1 MADWVIRLIEQTGY
15 VGVALLM
22 FLETVFPP
30 VPSEVIM
37 PIAGVA
43 AASGQMT
50 LAGVIAAGT
59 FGAMTGNFFWYI
71 VARWIGLRRFRPFIE
86 KYGRWLTLD
95 WYEVEKVQR
104 MFGRF
109 GGIIVGMG
117 RMMPTIRS
125 VISIPAG
132 LVHMQLPKFLIWS
145 TAGTAGWSAALAVA
159 GYLLKQQFTE
169 IEKVLGPLSSA
180 IIGLIVIGYIWRQ
193 LTWNKRHKSR

>member
-1 MADWVIRLIEQTGY
+1 MADWVIRLIEQSGY
-15 VGVALLM
+15 AGIAFLM

-43 AASGQMT
+43 AADGPMT

-59 FGAMTGNFFWYI
+59 AGAMAGNFFWYL

-95 WYEVEKVQR
+95 WYDVERVQR
-104 MFGRF
+104 LFGRF
-109 GGIIVGMG
+109 GPVLVGIG

-132 LVHMQLPKFLIWS
+132 LVHMRLRKFLFWS
-145 TAGTAGWSAALAVA
+145 TVGTAGWSAILAVA
-159 GYLLKQQFTE
+159 GYVLKQQFGE
-169 IEKVLGPLSSA
+169 IEQVLGPLSSA
-180 IIGLIVIGYIWRQ
+180 VIGLIVILYVWRQ
-193 LTWNKRHKSR
+193 LTWHKRHRGE